1 MVSTPTPAP
10 PPAPFADVAALE
22 ARWRHLD
29 DGERQ
34 RAERL
39 LADASDLIRQEC
51 PRWQRAPDS
60 TRERVA
66 CAAVKRAMAGP
77 LADEGLTGISATTE
91 TAGPFSQQ
99 VTYATPQGDLYLTKA
114 ERRSLG
120 GGHTGAFEANLLANR
135 GGTP

>member
-1 MVSTPTPAP
+1 MVSTPTPTP

-22 ARWRHLD
+22 ARWRNLD
-29 DGERQ
+29 DGEHQ

-60 TRERVA
+60 TLSRVA
-66 CAAVKRAMAGP
+66 CAAVKRAMSSP
-77 LADEGLTGISATTE
+77 MTGFDGAVNQASM
-91 TAGPFSQQ
+91 TAGPYNQQ
-99 VTYATPQGDLYLTKA
+99 VTYANPQGDLYLTKA

-120 GGHTGAFEANLLANR
+120 GGHTGAFEADLLR
-135 GGTP
+135 RRP